1 MFTRSLRTALCFLL
15 FALVLGAAP
24 ALAAKGSGKDGGGG
38 GDDRAN
44 RDDGRREARVT
55 ATCSA
60 GASGSL
66 RLRSRD
72 GQIRLEFEVRRR
84 RNREAWRIVLVH
96 ERRVEWRNTLR
107 TRGSSGSFRVRR
119 TLRDL
124 DGPDRVTA
132 RAAGPR
138 GMSCEATATLPA

>member
-1 MFTRSLRTALCFLL
+1 MVARIYRPAKTAMSSGQARAQRWVLEYEPERPKTIEPLMGYTSSDDMRS
-15 FALVLGAAP
+15 
-24 ALAAKGSGKDGGGG
+24 
-38 GDDRAN
+38 
-44 RDDGRREARVT
+44 
-55 ATCSA
+55 
-60 GASGSL
+60 
-66 RLRSRD
+66 
-72 GQIRLEFEVRRR
+72 QIRLEFEVRRR

-138 GMSCEATATLPA
+138 GMSCEAAATLPA